1 MIYTYY
7 SKCLGGLKSLKNI
20 RLTIAL
26 DEYNFR
32 RLELEKKKRKSNRS
46 VLIQEMIQYF
56 FERKKQEEKIKKYI
70 IGYQEIPEKINKV
83 AELEKEQYNILE
95 KEF

>member
-1 MIYTYY
+1 V
-7 SKCLGGLKSLKNI
+7 LKALKNI
-20 RLTIAL
+20 RLTITL

-32 RLELEKKKRKSNRS
+32 RLENEKKKRKSNRS
-46 VLIQEMIQYF
+46 VLIHEMIQYF
-56 FERKKQEEKIKKYI
+56 FERKKQEEKIKEYI
-70 IGYQEIPEKINKV
+70 KGYQEMPEKINEV